1 MGALRLVSIIASAG
15 LVVTAFSALF
25 TVNQTQQALVLQFG
39 EPKRT
44 IQEPGLA
51 FKLPFIQDVIYYEKR
66 VLSLIPQ
73 DAEEVILSDQKRLQ
87 VDAYAR
93 YRIEDP
99 LLFYQTVRN
108 ELGARGRL
116 EAIIDSSVRRALGR
130 ETLAS
135 ILTGQ
140 RNDIV
145 RSIGEEVNAS
155 VSSLGIQIIDV
166 RLRRADYPTATS
178 QNIFNRM
185 KSEREREAKE
195 FRATGEEEAQKIRA
209 DAEKTRTVILSEAQ
223 REAQETRGAETP
235 RPFRS
240 TLTALARMPS
250 SLLSTVR
257 WRPIGNRWGRT
268 TPRWCCPPEQFLP
281 FLQGQER
288 HGTEINKHLPLFG
301 HGTCL

>member
-1 MGALRLVSIIASAG
+1 MGSIRLIG
-15 LVVTAFSALF
+15 LILLGIVGFGLYGALF

-51 FKLPFIQDVIYYEKR
+51 FKMPFIQDVVYYEKR

-73 DAEEVILSDQKRLQ
+73 DAEEGILSDQKRLQ

-93 YRIEDP
+93 YKIQDP

-130 ETLAS
+130 ETLGS

-140 RNDIV
+140 RNDIT
-145 RSIGEEVNAS
+145 RSIGDEVNAS
-155 VSSLGIQIIDV
+155 VASLGIEIIDV
-166 RLRRADYPTATS
+166 RLRRADYPEATS

-223 REAQETRGAETP
+223 RTAQETRGTGDAEAI
-235 RPFRS
+235 RIYAESFGQDKEFFSFYRS
-240 TLTALARMPS
+240 MEAYRKSMGKEGTSMVLSPS
-250 SLLSTVR
+250 SSFFR
-257 WRPIGNRWGRT
+257 
-268 TPRWCCPPEQFLP
+268 F
-281 FLQGQER
+281 FKDK
-288 HGTEINKHLPLFG
+288 HGEE
-301 HGTCL
+301 

>member
-1 MGALRLVSIIASAG
+1 MGALRLVSIIA
-15 LVVTAFSALF
+15 VVGFIITAFSSLF

-51 FKLPFIQDVIYYEKR
+51 FKMPFIQDVVYYEKR

-108 ELGARGRL
+108 EFGARGRL

-209 DAEKTRTVILSEAQ
+209 DAEKTRTVIISEAQ
-223 REAQETRGAETP
+223 RQAQETRGAGDGKAIQIYADSFGQDAEFFAFYRSMEAYRKSMGQNETSMVLSP
-235 RPFRS
+235 ESSFFRFFKDKDG
-240 TLTALARMPS
+240 A
-250 SLLSTVR
+250 
-257 WRPIGNRWGRT
+257 
-268 TPRWCCPPEQFLP
+268 EQ
-281 FLQGQER
+281 
-288 HGTEINKHLPLFG
+288 K
-301 HGTCL
+301 

>member
-1 MGALRLVSIIASAG
+1 MGSVRLISIAIIG
-15 LVVTAFSALF
+15 LIVVGLYGALF

-51 FKLPFIQDVIYYEKR
+51 FKMPFIQDVVYYEKR

-93 YRIEDP
+93 YQISDP

-140 RNDIV
+140 RNDIT
-145 RSIGEEVNAS
+145 RSIGDEVNAS
-155 VSSLGIQIIDV
+155 VASLGIKIIDV
-166 RLRRADYPTATS
+166 RLRRADYPEATS

-209 DAEKTRTVILSEAQ
+209 DAEKTRTVIISEAQ
-223 REAQETRGAETP
+223 RIAQETRGAGDAKAITIYADSFGQDAE
-235 RPFRS
+235 FFSFYRS
-240 TLTALARMPS
+240 MEAYRNAMGKVGTSMVLSPS
-250 SLLSTVR
+250 SSFFR
-257 WRPIGNRWGRT
+257 FFKDKNGSAQR
-268 TPRWCCPPEQFLP
+268 
-281 FLQGQER
+281 
-288 HGTEINKHLPLFG
+288 
-301 HGTCL
+301 

>member
-1 MGALRLVSIIASAG
+1 MGIGRLVTLAVIALLLAG
-15 LVVTAFSALF
+15 VSGSLF

-51 FKLPFIQDVIYYEKR
+51 FKLPFIQDVTYYEKR

-93 YRIEDP
+93 YQIEDP

-140 RNDIV
+140 RNDIT

-155 VSSLGIQIIDV
+155 VSSLGIKIIDV
-166 RLRRADYPTATS
+166 RLRRADYPAATS

-209 DAEKTRTVILSEAQ
+209 DAEKTRTVIISEAQ
-223 REAQETRGAETP
+223 REAQETRGAGDGKAIEIYADSFGQDADFFAFYRSMEAYRKSMNNDDTSLVLSP
-235 RPFRS
+235 DSSFFRFFKDKD
-240 TLTALARMPS
+240 
-250 SLLSTVR
+250 
-257 WRPIGNRWGRT
+257 GD
-268 TPRWCCPPEQFLP
+268 E
-281 FLQGQER
+281 
-288 HGTEINKHLPLFG
+288 
-301 HGTCL
+301 

>member
-1 MGALRLVSIIASAG
+1 MGVTRILS
-15 LVVTAFSALF
+15 LVVVVLILAAVSSSLF

-51 FKLPFIQDVIYYEKR
+51 FKLPFIQDVTYYEKR

-73 DAEEVILSDQKRLQ
+73 DAEEVILADQKRLQ

-93 YRIEDP
+93 YSIEDP

-108 ELGARGRL
+108 ERGARGRL
-116 EAIIDSSVRRALGR
+116 EAIIDSSVRRVLGR

-140 RNDIV
+140 RNDIT
-145 RSIGEEVNAS
+145 RSIGDEVNAS
-155 VSSLGIQIIDV
+155 VESLGIKIIDV
-166 RLRRADYPTATS
+166 RLRRADYPEATS

-209 DAEKTRTVILSEAQ
+209 DAEKTRTVIISEAQ
-223 REAQETRGAETP
+223 RTAQETRGAGDAEAI
-235 RPFRS
+235 RIYADSFGQDADFFSFYRS
-240 TLTALARMPS
+240 MEAYRKAMGKDGTSMVLSPS
-250 SLLSTVR
+250 SSFFR
-257 WRPIGNRWGRT
+257 FFKDKNGSAS
-268 TPRWCCPPEQFLP
+268 E
-281 FLQGQER
+281 
-288 HGTEINKHLPLFG
+288 
-301 HGTCL
+301 

>member
-1 MGALRLVSIIASAG
+1 MGSIRLVGFAVIG
-15 LVVTAFSALF
+15 LIVIGLYGALF

-51 FKLPFIQDVIYYEKR
+51 FKMPFIQDVVYYEKR

-93 YRIEDP
+93 FQISNP

-116 EAIIDSSVRRALGR
+116 EAIIDSSVRRVLGR

-140 RNDIV
+140 RNDIT
-145 RSIGEEVNAS
+145 RSIGDEVNAS
-155 VSSLGIQIIDV
+155 VESLGIKIIDV
-166 RLRRADYPTATS
+166 RLRRADYPEATS

-209 DAEKTRTVILSEAQ
+209 DAEKTRTVIISEAQ
-223 REAQETRGAETP
+223 RTAQETRGAGDAEAI
-235 RPFRS
+235 RIYADSFGQDAEFFSFYRS
-240 TLTALARMPS
+240 MEAYRKAMGKDGTSMVLSPS
-250 SLLSTVR
+250 SSFFR
-257 WRPIGNRWGRT
+257 FFKDKNGSAP
-268 TPRWCCPPEQFLP
+268 
-281 FLQGQER
+281 
-288 HGTEINKHLPLFG
+288 K
-301 HGTCL
+301 

>member
-1 MGALRLVSIIASAG
+1 MGVTRILS
-15 LVVTAFSALF
+15 LVVVALILAAVSGSLF

-51 FKLPFIQDVIYYEKR
+51 FKLPFIQDVTYYEKR

-73 DAEEVILSDQKRLQ
+73 DAEEVILADQKRLQ

-108 ELGARGRL
+108 ERGARGRL

-140 RNDIV
+140 RNDIT

-155 VSSLGIQIIDV
+155 VASLGIKIIDV

-223 REAQETRGAETP
+223 RESQEIRGAGDSQAIQIYADSFGQDADFFAFYRSMEAYRKSMNNDGTSLVLSP
-235 RPFRS
+235 DSSFFR
-240 TLTALARMPS
+240 
-250 SLLSTVR
+250 
-257 WRPIGNRWGRT
+257 
-268 TPRWCCPPEQFLP
+268 F
-281 FLQGQER
+281 FKDKD
-288 HGTEINKHLPLFG
+288 GTDQK
-301 HGTCL
+301 

>member
-1 MGALRLVSIIASAG
+1 MKMTRNISLLFGAAIIFG
-15 LVVTAFSALF
+15 LYSALF
-25 TVNQTQQALVLQFG
+25 TVNQTQQALVLQLG

-51 FKLPFIQDVIYYEKR
+51 FKMPFIQDVIYYEKR

-99 LLFYQTVRN
+99 LLFFQTVRN
-108 ELGARGRL
+108 EFGARARL
-116 EAIIDSSVRRALGR
+116 ESIIDSSVRRVLGR

-135 ILTGQ
+135 ILTGE
-140 RNDIV
+140 RETING
-145 RSIGEEVNAS
+145 SIRDEVNSS
-155 VSSLGIQIIDV
+155 VKSLGIEIIDV
-166 RLRRADYPTATS
+166 RLRRADYPQATS

-209 DAEKTRTVILSEAQ
+209 DAEKTRTVIVAEASRQAQELRGQGDSEAI
-223 REAQETRGAETP
+223 RIYAESFGRDPEFFAFYRSMQAYRKSIGESGTSMVLSP
-235 RPFRS
+235 NSSFFRYF
-240 TLTALARMPS
+240 
-250 SLLSTVR
+250 
-257 WRPIGNRWGRT
+257 NDKNGRDA
-268 TPRWCCPPEQFLP
+268 E
-281 FLQGQER
+281 
-288 HGTEINKHLPLFG
+288 
-301 HGTCL
+301 

>member
-1 MGALRLVSIIASAG
+1 MASLRFISLVIVGLLGIGAYSS
-15 LVVTAFSALF
+15 LF
-25 TVNQTQQALVLQFG
+25 TVDQTQQALVIQFG

-51 FKLPFIQDVIYYEKR
+51 FKLPFIQDVVYYEKR

-93 YRIEDP
+93 YKIEDP
-99 LLFYQTVRN
+99 LLFFQTVRN
-108 ELGARGRL
+108 EIGARGRL

-130 ETLAS
+130 ETLGS

-140 RNDIV
+140 RNDIT
-145 RSIGEEVNAS
+145 RSIGDEVNES
-155 VSSLGIQIIDV
+155 VSSLGIKIIDV
-166 RLRRADYPTATS
+166 RLRRADYPEATS

-209 DAEKTRTVILSEAQ
+209 DAEKTRTVIISEAK
-223 REAQETRGAETP
+223 REAQETRGAGDSRAISIYADSFGQDAEFFAFYRSMEAYDKSMTDTGTSMVISP
-235 RPFRS
+235 TSSFFRFFKDKNGIADKAS
-240 TLTALARMPS
+240 
-250 SLLSTVR
+250 
-257 WRPIGNRWGRT
+257 
-268 TPRWCCPPEQFLP
+268 E
-281 FLQGQER
+281 
-288 HGTEINKHLPLFG
+288 
-301 HGTCL
+301 

>member
-1 MGALRLVSIIASAG
+1 MGSIRLVGIALIG
-15 LVVTAFSALF
+15 LVVISLYGALF

-51 FKLPFIQDVIYYEKR
+51 FKMPFIQDVVYYEKR

-93 YRIEDP
+93 FQISNP

-116 EAIIDSSVRRALGR
+116 EAIIDSSVRRVLGR

-140 RNDIV
+140 RNDIT
-145 RSIGEEVNAS
+145 RSIGDEVNAS
-155 VSSLGIQIIDV
+155 VESLGIKIIDV
-166 RLRRADYPTATS
+166 RLRRADYPEATS

-209 DAEKTRTVILSEAQ
+209 DAEKTRTVIISEAQ
-223 REAQETRGAETP
+223 RTAQETRGAGDAEAI
-235 RPFRS
+235 RIYADSFGQDAEFFSFYRS
-240 TLTALARMPS
+240 MEAYRKAMGKDGTSMVLSPS
-250 SLLSTVR
+250 SSFFR
-257 WRPIGNRWGRT
+257 FFKDKNGSAP
-268 TPRWCCPPEQFLP
+268 
-281 FLQGQER
+281 
-288 HGTEINKHLPLFG
+288 K
-301 HGTCL
+301 

>member
-1 MGALRLVSIIASAG
+1 MGIGRLATLAVAALLLAGVSGS
-15 LVVTAFSALF
+15 LF

-44 IQEPGLA
+44 IQRPGLA
-51 FKLPFIQDVIYYEKR
+51 FKLPFIQDVTYYEKR

-93 YRIEDP
+93 YQIEDP

-140 RNDIV
+140 RNDIT

-155 VSSLGIQIIDV
+155 VSSLGIKIIDV
-166 RLRRADYPTATS
+166 RLRRADYPAATS

-209 DAEKTRTVILSEAQ
+209 DAEKTRTVIISEAQ
-223 REAQETRGAETP
+223 REAQETRGAGDGKAIEIYADSFGQDADFFAFYRSMEAYRKSMNNNDTSLVLSP
-235 RPFRS
+235 DSSFFRFFKDK
-240 TLTALARMPS
+240 
-250 SLLSTVR
+250 
-257 WRPIGNRWGRT
+257 N
-268 TPRWCCPPEQFLP
+268 
-281 FLQGQER
+281 
-288 HGTEINKHLPLFG
+288 GTD
-301 HGTCL
+301 

>member
-1 MGALRLVSIIASAG
+1 MGIGRLVTLAVAALLLAG
-15 LVVTAFSALF
+15 VSGSLF

-51 FKLPFIQDVIYYEKR
+51 FKLPFIQDVTYYEKR

-93 YRIEDP
+93 YQIEDP

-140 RNDIV
+140 RNDIT

-155 VSSLGIQIIDV
+155 VSSLGIKIIDV
-166 RLRRADYPTATS
+166 RLRRADYPAATS

-209 DAEKTRTVILSEAQ
+209 DAEKTRTVIISEAQ
-223 REAQETRGAETP
+223 REAQETRGAGDGKAIEIYADSFGQDADFFAFYRSMEAYRKSMNNNDTSLVLSP
-235 RPFRS
+235 DSSFFRFFKDKN
-240 TLTALARMPS
+240 
-250 SLLSTVR
+250 
-257 WRPIGNRWGRT
+257 G
-268 TPRWCCPPEQFLP
+268 
-281 FLQGQER
+281 
-288 HGTEINKHLPLFG
+288 
-301 HGTCL
+301 

>member
-1 MGALRLVSIIASAG
+1 MGSMRIIG
-15 LVVTAFSALF
+15 LILLGIVGFGLYGALF

-51 FKLPFIQDVIYYEKR
+51 FKMPFIQDVVYYEKR

-93 YRIEDP
+93 YKIQDP

-130 ETLAS
+130 ETLGS

-140 RNDIV
+140 RNDIT
-145 RSIGEEVNAS
+145 RSIGDEVNAS
-155 VSSLGIQIIDV
+155 VASLGIEIIDV
-166 RLRRADYPTATS
+166 RLRRADYPEATS

-223 REAQETRGAETP
+223 RTAQETRGTGDAEAI
-235 RPFRS
+235 RIYAESFGQDKEFFSFYRS
-240 TLTALARMPS
+240 MEAYRKSMGKEGTSMVLSPS
-250 SLLSTVR
+250 SSFFR
-257 WRPIGNRWGRT
+257 
-268 TPRWCCPPEQFLP
+268 F
-281 FLQGQER
+281 FKDK
-288 HGTEINKHLPLFG
+288 HGEE
-301 HGTCL
+301 